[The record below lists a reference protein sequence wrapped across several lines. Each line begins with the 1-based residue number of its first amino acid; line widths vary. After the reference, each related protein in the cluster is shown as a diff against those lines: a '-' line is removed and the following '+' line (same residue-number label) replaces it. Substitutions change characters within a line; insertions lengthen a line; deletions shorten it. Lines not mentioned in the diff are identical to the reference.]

1 MQQIKQADL
10 EMLEL
15 SAAAGEI
22 DLKYMDESGFC
33 AWSEPNTFWVLGERG
48 KGKVL
53 IHLSPLPFNL
63 FPDQ

>member
-22 DLKYMDESGFC
+22 DLKYMDESGFNKKKTLIQS
-33 AWSEPNTFWVLGERG
+33 A
-48 KGKVL
+48 KGRRL
-53 IHLSPLPFNL
+53 R
-63 FPDQ
+63 